1 MSSTSLGQDQAK
13 FGSKNALNRRVT
25 AIQVIDICHMQCFVG
40 VYNHISGSW
49 PHPISLTLQDMDEC
63 SMSCIWKNG
72 NKNRQPIL
80 EMQVKEQ
87 DYIYSKLDIPRQTDT
102 PP

>member
-40 VYNHISGSW
+40 VYNHISGS
-49 PHPISLTLQDMDEC
+49 
-63 SMSCIWKNG
+63 
-72 NKNRQPIL
+72 
-80 EMQVKEQ
+80 
-87 DYIYSKLDIPRQTDT
+87 
-102 PP
+102 